1 MKFAYKL
8 CVFEFF
14 SSYSIKS
21 RKFAMECYSGN
32 MAVVL
37 VVLVEILNVES
48 VLFLLVF
55 DPFKQKASTEFANHV
70 PFLIMF
76 FL

>member
-1 MKFAYKL
+1 
-8 CVFEFF
+8 
-14 SSYSIKS
+14 
-21 RKFAMECYSGN
+21 

-48 VLFLLVF
+48 VLFILVF
-55 DPFKQKASTEFANHV
+55 DPFKQKASTEFANYV

-76 FL
+76 FF

>member
-32 MAVVL
+32 GSSPSSPGRDLERRKCIVY
-37 VVLVEILNVES
+37 S
-48 VLFLLVF
+48 CF
-55 DPFKQKASTEFANHV
+55 
-70 PFLIMF
+70 
-76 FL
+76 